1 MTDPMREIIR
11 QFPDKRELIL
21 QLRESS
27 PKFDALC
34 LEYAIVN
41 EKLTALAQTS
51 ALEVTAS
58 ASALSKRRTAIE
70 EELLTAIEGYS
81 PA

>member
-1 MTDPMREIIR
+1 VTDPMSEIIR
-11 QFPDKRELIL
+11 RFPDKRELTQ

-27 PKFDALC
+27 PKFEALC

-41 EKLTALAQTS
+41 DKLTALAQTS
-51 ALEVTAS
+51 GMDVTART
-58 ASALSKRRTAIE
+58 SALAKRRTAIE

>member
-1 MTDPMREIIR
+1 MTDPMSEIIR
-11 QFPDKRELIL
+11 RFPDKRELTQ

-27 PKFDALC
+27 PKFEALC

-41 EKLTALAQTS
+41 DKLTALAQTS
-51 ALEVTAS
+51 GMDVTART
-58 ASALSKRRTAIE
+58 SALAKRRTAIE

>member
-1 MTDPMREIIR
+1 MSEIIR
-11 QFPDKRELIL
+11 RFPDKRELTQ

-27 PKFDALC
+27 PKFEALC

-41 EKLTALAQTS
+41 DKLTALAQTS
-51 ALEVTAS
+51 GMDVTART
-58 ASALSKRRTAIE
+58 SALAKRRTAIE

>member
-1 MTDPMREIIR
+1 MTDPIMEIIR
-11 QFPDKRELIL
+11 RFPDKRELIR

-27 PKFDALC
+27 RKFEALC
-34 LEYAIVN
+34 LEYTIVN
-41 EKLTALAQTS
+41 DKLTALAQTS
-51 ALEVTAS
+51 GMDVTAS
-58 ASALSKRRTAIE
+58 TSALAKRRTAIE